1 MNLLQNIDVKET
13 QKSIERVLRQYRT
26 YYLTAP
32 EEMLPSL
39 TPKYT
44 LELPV
49 NTGMVNSKTE
59 NAALKNAE
67 FQKQAS
73 KFFDRF
79 NRAFRKLTYKERE
92 VIAKACLEEE
102 PRFNY
107 EIADELNLSERTFY
121 RIKSQA
127 MYKLALAMHVVVY
140 EEDTQKKEGA
150 K

>member
-1 MNLLQNIDVKET
+1 MELLQNIDVKET
-13 QKSIERVLRQYRT
+13 QKSIEKVLRQYRT
-26 YYLTAP
+26 YQLTAP

-44 LELPV
+44 LELPAS
-49 NTGMVNSKTE
+49 TGMVNSKTE

-67 FQKQAS
+67 FQKQAT
-73 KFFDRF
+73 KFFERF
-79 NRAFRKLTYKERE
+79 NRAYRKLSYKERE
-92 VIAKACLEEE
+92 IIAKACLDEE
-102 PRFNY
+102 PKFNY

-140 EEDTQKKEGA
+140 EDDTKKEAA